1 MLSNVP
7 NGITE
12 LNIINNSVLYNSTYD
27 QGSGLYID
35 FTKPNLQN
43 VLKVTITN
51 NGTIYGRGGI
61 GQTSSTDDRREG
73 KHAITVLNNADSIT
87 REIIIINNKDI
98 LGGGNGGYFI
108 TEYLAVYPYTAS
120 KMLDGTQVPADAV
133 NSFGI
138 PINEY
143 GGNAQ
148 YYNGTYVINAEQP
161 YILSGEKIL
170 NNRPEPVDTEGIY
183 DNIQYVS
190 SSYENIT
197 ITSNGGS
204 EEFDTTKDIEVPND
218 FIIVNK
224 IP

>member
-1 MLSNVP
+1 MW
-7 NGITE
+7 
-12 LNIINNSVLYNSTYD
+12 
-27 QGSGLYID
+27 
-35 FTKPNLQN
+35 
-43 VLKVTITN
+43 KVTITN

-133 NSFGI
+133 NSFRI

-161 YILSGEKIL
+161 YILSGTHKL
-170 NNRPEPVDTEGIY
+170 TYRPAFNDKGIY
-183 DNIQYVS
+183 INMEYASD
-190 SSYENIT
+190 SYEDIIT
-197 ITSNGGS
+197 HSIYGGQD
-204 EEFDTTKDIEVPND
+204 FDTSKIIHLPDNDLVTKN
-218 FIIVNK
+218 
-224 IP
+224 